1 MVLGGWKFELNS
13 HDLIWCEKYSIIS
26 NSRTLPSYGSITV
39 DLIGWTRNSHDYGSV
54 TPHLTSRGNSLTS
67 SIVYGHPQARNY
79 VIWAIPY
86 AYGTLRWAGSRHQIK
101 NLFIRWSVQDG
112 GLMGWGSWKMWCELS
127 NIWADGIYWLE
138 NAGSI
143 SYKVSFWAD
152 VVWILGWKMGLDR
165 IMNEQKVLCGWG
177 ENQEA
182 WCKFTG
188 DEV

>member
-54 TPHLTSRGNSLTS
+54 TPQLTSRGNSLTS

-86 AYGTLRWAGSRHQIK
+86 AYGTLRWAGSQHQIK

-138 NAGSI
+138 NVGSI

-152 VVWILGWKMGLDR
+152 VTWILGWKMGLDR

-177 ENQEA
+177 ENQETYHKI
-182 WCKFTG
+182 CG
-188 DEV
+188 DWV